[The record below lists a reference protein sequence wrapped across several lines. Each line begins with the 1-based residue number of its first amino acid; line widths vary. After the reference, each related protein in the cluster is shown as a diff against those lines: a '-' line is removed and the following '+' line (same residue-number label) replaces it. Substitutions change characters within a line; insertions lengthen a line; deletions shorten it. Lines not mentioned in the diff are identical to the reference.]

1 VVHPFRID
9 LAPDYLD
16 KANISG
22 GGPYCI
28 EVPFLG
34 ADPLVAGERH
44 GLPFVDYLRVAFRW
58 AGFPGLDR
66 HWARRD
72 VQDFVTRFGK
82 ALIPF

>member
-1 VVHPFRID
+1 LH
-9 LAPDYLD
+9 

-34 ADPLVAGERH
+34 ADPLFSDERH
-44 GLPFVDYLRVAFRW
+44 GLPFLDYLRLAFHW

-66 HWARRD
+66 HSARRD
-72 VQDFVTRFGK
+72 VQAFVRSFGK
-82 ALIPF
+82 DLIPF